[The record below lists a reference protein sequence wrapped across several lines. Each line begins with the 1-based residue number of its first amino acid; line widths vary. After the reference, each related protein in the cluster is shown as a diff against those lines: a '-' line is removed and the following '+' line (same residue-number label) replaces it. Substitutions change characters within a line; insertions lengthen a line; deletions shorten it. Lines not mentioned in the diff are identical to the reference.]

1 MESPVIP
8 LSARHVR
15 VIRSLSEH
23 RRVSDAADSVAL
35 SQPAFSRSLHDAE
48 DRLGVPLFQRGWSG
62 SEPTAMGDIVIA
74 QCRRIAADMESVER
88 GPLGN
93 TGPLRLPRLL
103 RWRHLR
109 AVSAVVRSG
118 TASSAAQML
127 GISQPA
133 ISQSL
138 TACQDYV
145 SPVLFHRRQS
155 GLEPTDAAR
164 ALAALWDRIAAIIGD
179 IPALLEA
186 TGDALVG
193 RVSVGMLPFSG
204 QSMVLDAFG
213 QITRDHPLVHL
224 VAVPG
229 GYETLAE
236 AMKRGEIDLI
246 LGVLRDPSP
255 LPGFKEEH
263 LYHENYLMIA
273 RADHPVHDRNPSIRE
288 LAEEQ
293 WIVAPHGT
301 PIRAYFDRVF
311 REAGAI
317 PPAQSAEMF
326 SFSNAEQMIV
336 ASQSIAMLCYGRSA
350 LKLLRPELKPLDI
363 TLPGSR
369 VSIGAARF
377 GDDPPSA
384 AIAEFLRILREK
396 IADAGEV

>member
-1 MESPVIP
+1 MLP

-48 DRLGVPLFQRGWSG
+48 ERLGVTLFQRGWSG

-74 QCRRIAADMESVER
+74 QCRRIAADMEAVER

-93 TGPLRLPRLL
+93 AGPARLPRLL

-118 TASSAAQML
+118 TASGAARAL

-133 ISQSL
+133 VSQSL

-145 SPVLFHRRQS
+145 SPTLFHRRQT

-164 ALAALWDRIAAIIGD
+164 ALAALWDRIAATLAD
-179 IPALLEA
+179 IPALLDA

-246 LGVLRDPSP
+246 IGVLRDPSP
-255 LPGFKEEH
+255 LPGFREEH
-263 LYHENYLMIA
+263 LYHEDYLMIA
-273 RADHPVHDRNPSIRE
+273 RADHPVHTRSPSIRE
-288 LAEEQ
+288 LADEQ

-301 PIRAYFDRVF
+301 PIRSFFDRVF
-311 REAGAI
+311 REAGTI

-336 ASQSIAMLCYGRSA
+336 ASQSIALLCYGRAALKNLRSA
-350 LKLLRPELKPLDI
+350 LKPVDI

-369 VSIGAARF
+369 VSIGVTRF

-396 IADAGEV
+396 IAEAGEV